1 MSCQGI
7 TGKQN
12 FVDNSLVLISKL
24 INNCVMFIPCH
35 FCAKYLLTL
44 TMSTKQYLMLELNLV
59 CWFHS

>member
-35 FCAKYLLTL
+35 FCAKYLFNSYHVNKTIFDVR
-44 TMSTKQYLMLELNLV
+44 T
-59 CWFHS
+59 